1 MAWQALLDV
10 QQYCKVK
17 SASAGN
23 TMKKAYDDIQFYL
36 LKKSLSSR
44 SLPLPM
50 KQSVSEELKTLQH
63 QSFQKPEDILA
74 SFDETYPG
82 VWKKN
87 HQNVSWDEVILEETL
102 KSELEDVASIA
113 LDFYNVKP
121 FGSALG
127 RMKAILL
134 LGVPGTGKTK
144 SARAMASQ
152 TTNPKVFEISAAQV
166 CQSYYGESEKFLAEL
181 FKVLR
186 CTIPSILFIEEVD
199 SIGR

>member
-23 TMKKAYDDIQFYL
+23 TMKKAYNDIQFYL
-36 LKKSLSSR
+36 LKKSLSST
-44 SLPLPM
+44 SIPLPI
-50 KQSVSEELKTLQH
+50 KQSVSEELKDLQH
-63 QSFQKPEDILA
+63 QSFQSPEEILA
-74 SFDETYPG
+74 TFDENYPG

-87 HQNVSWDEVILEETL
+87 HQDISWDEVILEESL
-102 KSELEDVASIA
+102 KSELADVASIA
-113 LDFYNVKP
+113 LDYYNVKP
-121 FGSALG
+121 FGSGLG
-127 RMKAILL
+127 RMKTVLL
-134 LGVPGTGKTK
+134 LGVPGTGKSK

-152 TTNPKVFEISAAQV
+152 PTHPKVFEISAAQV
-166 CQSYYGESEKFLAEL
+166 CQSYYGESEKFLSEL

-186 CTIPSILFIEEVD
+186 STTPSILFIEEID